1 MKMEVLNLL
10 LELTTGYVNIE
21 IYRQCQFG
29 ESISIFFYVDL
40 AIRNH
45 RRSYK
50 VLQILKT
57 KQSKIKNKAKQN
69 SKIKKLKS
77 IDKSSGQ
84 K

>member
-10 LELTTGYVNIE
+10 LELTIGYVNIE

-50 VLQILKT
+50 ELQYL
-57 KQSKIKNKAKQN
+57 KQSKIKNKANKN
-69 SKIKKLKS
+69 KAK
-77 IDKSSGQ
+77 
-84 K
+84 